1 LALFWQ
7 TTSKIL
13 KMNYRV
19 LFVISISLGFC
30 LSVQAQ
36 RLGSDIKRELPKTL
50 YIAGGA
56 ETVLKS
62 VAEHF
67 TEEKRSFDLQ
77 YIDLKEFQKKVL
89 DPNAFFVLPF
99 KTKTV
104 NGDYFTMAMVAGSE
118 NAKEQKMS
126 DDGLF
131 LRDRNMP
138 LVVEVQA
145 QSDWINTEMVLLYV
159 SALEGLHKQGKTLSQ
174 SQTYE
179 SLLELKKGKW
189 RRVLIMENSVIE
201 PLRTNGKFSYV
212 VQKGGMYSSP
222 LELLKNEDIFDAGTI
237 VITAFDHYSER
248 VRACYS
254 FDKGLCFFQHD
265 ELDPDLGFLI
275 NGTDLKST
283 FKYLLAY

>member
-1 LALFWQ
+1 
-7 TTSKIL
+7 
-13 KMNYRV
+13 MNYRF
-19 LFVISISLGFC
+19 LFAISIFLGFC

-36 RLGSDIKRELPKTL
+36 RLGSDIKRKLPKTL

-56 ETVLKS
+56 DTVLKS
-62 VAEHF
+62 VAEYF

-77 YIDLKEFQKKVL
+77 YIDLEELQKKVL

-99 KTKTV
+99 KATTV
-104 NGDYFTMAMVAGSE
+104 NGDYFTMAMVAGNE

-138 LVVEVQA
+138 LIIEVQA
-145 QSDWINTEMVLLYV
+145 QSDWIYTEMVLLYV
-159 SALEGLHKQGKTLSQ
+159 SALEGLHQQGQSLSQ

-189 RRVLIMENSVIE
+189 ARVLITENSVFE
-201 PLRTNGKFSYV
+201 PLRANGKFSYIV
-212 VQKGGMYSSP
+212 ERGSMYLNP

-237 VITAFDHYSER
+237 VITAFEYNSER

-254 FDKGLCFFQHD
+254 FDRGLCFFQHD